1 MSSSNWKY
9 VALATSVTTVY
20 LLIVTTVACWSADE
34 AHERLVALQK
44 KYTAVRFEG
53 VGKPALAAQG
63 SEQPED
69 NSECIT
75 IGTLGGDEE
84 SRDHW
89 QQIFVRRVPCE
100 AHTLR
105 VSEGFFGRAGA
116 AFKSVR

>member
-1 MSSSNWKY
+1 MSTSDWQR
-9 VALATSVTTVY
+9 VALATSATTVY
-20 LLIVTTVACWSADE
+20 LLIVTAVACWSADE

-44 KYTAVRFEG
+44 KYATVRFEG
-53 VGKPALAAQG
+53 VGRPTLAAQG

-75 IGTLGGDEE
+75 IGTLDGDEE

-89 QQIFVRRVPCE
+89 QQLFVRRVPCE

-105 VSEGFFGRAGA
+105 VSEGFFGRAGRD
-116 AFKSVR
+116 FK